1 VLVGHGDPAIFRL
14 VVHFKKVIQ
23 EIIEGNFRQLPP
35 TREITKE
42 LARNK
47 KKGYFFTAADC
58 ANLWKTVDAGVET
71 KWLGARNISAK
82 VKQLKNKVIC
92 IYILMTCR

>member
-1 VLVGHGDPAIFRL
+1 MMHYVVLVMLNKVARFECVVLVAHGDPAIFRL

-42 LARNK
+42 LACIWNK
-47 KKGYFFTAADC
+47 KKGYFFTGADC
-58 ANLWKTVDAGVET
+58 APSSLES
-71 KWLGARNISAK
+71 R
-82 VKQLKNKVIC
+82 
-92 IYILMTCR
+92 